1 MYFLEWCHLY
11 LYWARERHEP
21 RTLISSIFV
30 IDNTDVGINES
41 FLIEIFSNW
50 SLISYDLLKQLK
62 F

>member
-1 MYFLEWCHLY
+1 MSSLNIYIE
-11 LYWARERHEP
+11 REREMSLEHWLAL
-21 RTLISSIFV
+21 TIFV

>member
-1 MYFLEWCHLY
+1 MMSSLNIYIE
-11 LYWARERHEP
+11 REREMSLEHWLAL
-21 RTLISSIFV
+21 TIFV
-30 IDNTDVGINES
+30 IDNTGVGINES

>member
-1 MYFLEWCHLY
+1 MMSSLFIL
-11 LYWARERHEP
+11 RERDMSLEHWLAL
-21 RTLISSIFV
+21 TIFV

>member
-1 MYFLEWCHLY
+1 MSLEHWLA
-11 LYWARERHEP
+11 L
-21 RTLISSIFV
+21 TIFV